1 MAEMFVASR
10 WTRGNFL
17 FPDVLQLDDN
27 GVVKV
32 KRRLL
37 GTNEESIAYAKIASV
52 HLNSGIVFA
61 TLRIESTGGS
71 DPMIMSGLTR
81 GEAHEARRLIQ
92 DAQARW
98 EEER

>member
-1 MAEMFVASR
+1 MAETFVASR

-32 KRRLL
+32 KRRLF
-37 GTNEESIAYAKIASV
+37 GTNEESVSYGKIASV
-52 HLNSGIVFA
+52 HLDSGILFA

-71 DPMIMSGLTR
+71 DPLIMSGLTR
-81 GEAHEARRLIQ
+81 GAAHTARRLIQ

-98 EEER
+98 DEGR